1 MSRRFVRI
9 AAVLAALTFVGAACS
24 SSDDEG
30 SPSTD
35 TSETTTPSSDPSTLE
50 VDRTSRFAPADTFC
64 EPAPADEN
72 PQPEATD
79 DGITE
84 DSISITHIRVTLE
97 DLEGIGFAIP
107 LGDQADQAE
116 KFVDII
122 NERCGGIHGRKLDLH
137 TVEAPPLAGE
147 GQDPA
152 ALAQAA
158 CIKATEDNKSVFAY
172 SGSGWGGQGGASCV
186 TSDHD
191 TVYITTYTIS
201 PDDLANAENR
211 LYSTALSPADGL
223 RYAAKTLHEDG
234 AFEGKK
240 IGVVMADGAG
250 EEQIVQT
257 GLIDTLEELG
267 VPPTRVDVI
276 GCQGGNSCTQGVI
289 ESVNGM
295 IADGVDVMF
304 PLLNVISLPAYL
316 AEMVEQGVEP
326 GQVQFYNTDYNAQS
340 GDLVSSKIVTFR
352 GEEAGALYNDT
363 VIISSGQTGAFRM
376 PDFEPN
382 AFQEMCNRE
391 YQDAGGDTYKA
402 DDPET
407 NSAYGA
413 TAGTCNFIRIIARA
427 IDAAGANPTRADLAS
442 AVENLGA
449 LDGGDVLP
457 SFAPGKYTSPNAL
470 FKLRWHYPCPPDKK
484 PFDGMCILPESEAFP
499 FPN

>member
-1 MSRRFVRI
+1 MSRRFVRV
-9 AAVLAALTFVGAACS
+9 AAALAVVTFVGAACS
-24 SSDDEG
+24 SDDNGE
-30 SPSTD
+30 SAPTE
-35 TSETTTPSSDPSTLE
+35 TSAPTTTPSDPTELE
-50 VDRTSRFAPADTFC
+50 VDRSSRFAKADTFC
-64 EPAPADEN
+64 EPAPADEE
-72 PQPEATD
+72 PAPEATD
-79 DGITE
+79 EGITE

-116 KFVDII
+116 KFVEII
-122 NERCGGIHGRKLDLH
+122 NERCGGIHGRRLDLH

-152 ALAQAA
+152 AIAQAA

-223 RYAAKTLHEDG
+223 RYAAKTLYEDG

-240 IGVVMADGAG
+240 IGIVMADGAG

-267 VPPTRVDVI
+267 VEPTRVDVI

-304 PLLNVISLPAYL
+304 PLLNVISLPGYL
-316 AEMVEQGVEP
+316 REMVEQGVQP
-326 GQVQFYNTDYNAQS
+326 GQIQFYNTDYNAQS
-340 GDLVSSKIVTFR
+340 GDLVSSKVVGFG
-352 GEEAGALYNDT
+352 GEDAGALYNNT
-363 VIISSGQTGAFRM
+363 QIIASAETGAFRM
-376 PDFEPN
+376 SGFEPN
-382 AFQEMCNRE
+382 YFGEMCNRE
-391 YQDAGGDTYKA
+391 YQEAGGDTYEA

-413 TAGTCNFIRIIARA
+413 TTGNCNFIRIIARA
-427 IDAAGANPTRADLAS
+427 IDAAGPNPTREDLAA

-449 LDGGDVLP
+449 LDGGDVPP